1 MEPVRTGADG
11 KVRQR
16 IVRHIGVATDTQ
28 ELARLK
34 ELGEF
39 LMARIAH
46 EHQPSMFPPEQ
57 VAEQVIEAAHREA
70 EAPDSTPLRVNLKA
84 IRERQRVVTGI
95 HEAYGCV
102 YPELDFDRLLTPRHS
117 ASVPALFHAVM
128 ARIANPHSKRDTVR
142 RLARPIRE

>member
-1 MEPVRTGADG
+1 MPSCDRNPGTPVRADG

-57 VAEQVIEAAHREA
+57 VI
-70 EAPDSTPLRVNLKA
+70 
-84 IRERQRVVTGI
+84 
-95 HEAYGCV
+95 
-102 YPELDFDRLLTPRHS
+102 
-117 ASVPALFHAVM
+117 
-128 ARIANPHSKRDTVR
+128 
-142 RLARPIRE
+142 